1 MALQAVCGIL
11 CCSGCKYNGNVMHA
25 SYPRN
30 PKEVSTMGAKWLTD
44 ALHRAGKLEDN
55 VTVTSIKTEANPDG
69 GLLGDMCRAFV
80 EYDGETTCT
89 KNFMV
94 KFAPKEFMPQVTCR
108 IFKLGWHEFMWY
120 KDIASDYPIRIPQ
133 MLYGDFNHRSTQY
146 CMFFELIDAE
156 FLRFDNTE
164 NITYERIDLMLKLLA
179 KHHATSWGGQIVGK
193 DTSFLSKTNEGASLM
208 LIPESKKH
216 LKTYFNVSKNP
227 ALPKNVTSPP
237 EMQKKLG
244 ECFNAFR
251 DIMDFD
257 VKSPWHTINHGD
269 PRMDN
274 FFFNEK
280 GTDNKI
286 GLLDWQLMI
295 KGSAT
300 QDLSWFMCTN
310 LTKAFRLEHWDG
322 LLEMYFNELHK
333 NLLVTRPK
341 EFTDSENFVSK
352 THTYSLEQLKE
363 EIGIGHIGSAA
374 KIVIGCGG
382 LDTNDPNNIKVMG
395 HMSVNAFDHMEL
407 DQTMA
412 LVKKFK
418 AGTLIGQKNNTT
430 STYESNKSTESK
442 SVEMSEQ

>member
-1 MALQAVCGIL
+1 MFF
-11 CCSGCKYNGNVMHA
+11 
-25 SYPRN
+25 
-30 PKEVSTMGAKWLTD
+30 
-44 ALHRAGKLEDN
+44 
-55 VTVTSIKTEANPDG
+55 
-69 GLLGDMCRAFV
+69 CRS
-80 EYDGETTCT
+80 
-89 KNFMV
+89 
-94 KFAPKEFMPQVTCR
+94 Q
-108 IFKLGWHEFMWY
+108 
-120 KDIASDYPIRIPQ
+120 
-133 MLYGDFNHRSTQY
+133 
-146 CMFFELIDAE
+146 FFELIDAE

-179 KHHATSWGGQIVGK
+179 KHHATSWGGEIVGK

-244 ECFNAFR
+244 ECFNTFR